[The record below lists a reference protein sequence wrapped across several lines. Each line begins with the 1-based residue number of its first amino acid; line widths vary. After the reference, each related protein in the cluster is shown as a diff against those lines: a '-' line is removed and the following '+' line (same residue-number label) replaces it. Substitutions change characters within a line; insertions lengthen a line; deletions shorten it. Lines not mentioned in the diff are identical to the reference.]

1 MRVGVKV
8 RGRYK
13 DITGECVNRRERENR
28 GEWHL

>member
-1 MRVGVKV
+1 MSQGVKV

-13 DITGECVNRRERENR
+13 VVSEECVNRREREKR